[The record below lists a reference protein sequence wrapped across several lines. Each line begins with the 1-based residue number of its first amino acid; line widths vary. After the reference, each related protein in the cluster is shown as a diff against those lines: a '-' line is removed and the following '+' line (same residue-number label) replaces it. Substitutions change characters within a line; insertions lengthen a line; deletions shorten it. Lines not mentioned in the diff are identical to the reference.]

1 MKQHEQYM
9 QKAHDGQAF
18 RDAILAA
25 TDAERAKKRRSAG
38 GGQGAGAPAA
48 QPVQVPAERR
58 AALLGGPAPSRSS
71 SMGPEKKKQRG
82 SGSLLM
88 P

>member
-9 QKAHDGQAF
+9 QKADDGQAF

-25 TDAERAKKRRSAG
+25 TEAERAKKRRSAG
-38 GGQGAGAPAA
+38 SPQGAGARVV
-48 QPVQVPAERR
+48 QTVQVPAERR
-58 AALLGGPAPSRSS
+58 SALLGGPAPSRSS

-88 P
+88 M